1 MANVI
6 YDKYKES
13 LLIAA
18 NNVSITDETIKVSLI
33 DSDVEAFTAT
43 DQYYSEVE
51 ANAVIATATLENVT
65 VVNGVVD
72 ADDLLFETVTEET
85 ECEALLFWIDTG
97 DANTSHLI
105 AYMDTNINGLPIT
118 PDGSNVSV
126 TWSTSGIFKL

>member
-1 MANVI
+1 MANAI

-13 LLIAA
+13 LLVAA
-18 NNVSITDETIKVSLI
+18 NNVSVIDETVKVSLI
-33 DSDVEAFTAT
+33 DSDAEAFTAT
-43 DQYYSEVE
+43 DQYYSDVE